1 MGSSVGDAFE
11 SIGKVV
17 GTAADLIFTGG
28 QITSMYQSHKAQ
40 KQQLR
45 AQQNAAAAMAAAMEQ
60 QPTVQT
66 SKVAEQQTQ
75 NTQATEQAVNT
86 EARRRYTLTKTV
98 NNRPG
103 INSGILTGRKTLG

>member
-1 MGSSVGDAFE
+1 MGTVAAIASIASAVIGAGSSAYG
-11 SIGKVV
+11 
-17 GTAADLIFTGG
+17 
-28 QITSMYQSHKAQ
+28 MYQGNKQAKAQ
-40 KQQLR
+40 
-45 AQQNAAAAMAAAMEQ
+45 ASAANAMADAMEQ

-86 EARRRYTLTKTV
+86 EARRRYALTDTV

-103 INSGILTGRKTLG
+103 LNSGILTGRKTLG